1 MIVTTT
7 DPVTGKAVS
16 NPEPHPFLIEGEG
29 EYALKIYFE
38 SELTKRAYLD
48 HENDASEDIFFGGF
62 SG

>member
-7 DPVTGKAVS
+7 DPVTGKEVI
-16 NPEPHPFLIEGEG
+16 NPEAHPFLIEGEG

-38 SELTKRAYLD
+38 SESTKRAYLE
-48 HENDASEDIFFGGF
+48 HEDDGSADDFFDGY

>member
-7 DPVTGKAVS
+7 DPVTGKEVI
-16 NPEPHPFLIEGEG
+16 NPEAHPFLIEGEG

-38 SELTKRAYLD
+38 SESTKRAYLE
-48 HENDASEDIFFGGF
+48 HEDGSSADDFFDGY

>member
-16 NPEPHPFLIEGEG
+16 NPESHPFLIEGEG

-38 SELTKRAYLD
+38 SELTKRAYLE
-48 HENDASEDIFFGGF
+48 HELDATGDEFFEGLTD
-62 SG
+62 